1 MSDEVGVGAT
11 DANSG
16 LLQTEGDISCSQPEP
31 EISRPIEV
39 CRGSSE
45 NDESGSD
52 ADAHS
57 SVPASGSEE
66 EDVCGMYSDCAS
78 SDDELVHESL

>member
-1 MSDEVGVGAT
+1 MSDEVGLGAT
-11 DANSG
+11 DANSD

-31 EISRPIEV
+31 EVSRPIEA

-57 SVPASGSEE
+57 SGPASGSEE
-66 EDVCGMYSDCAS
+66 EDVCGIYSDCDS
-78 SDDELVHESL
+78 SDKELVYESL